1 YIDDEFWCEW
11 GSIKAGS
18 LPTPKPDLCIA
29 FKETAFTAPELEKM
43 KSPYILRDS
52 YAPCLTLE
60 IKTKE
65 QMVIAE
71 RQNANNMIHLLQVDF
86 ALQNSISRHRQ
97 MEKKV
102 RFVSTTHDTAIQNYQ
117 AWFYVIG
124 NGGTPNVNFED
135 PDAGGFQTARKYNL
149 NICEYISD
157 TVFKDLRQ
165 VPATPSQD
173 YGDEETALGP
183 TVAHL
188 DTPLVLSAEGSKK
201 KRPKRLDRAD
211 LSCR

>member
-1 YIDDEFWCEW
+1 MGLHQGWL
-11 GSIKAGS
+11 S
-18 LPTPKPDLCIA
+18 PTPKPDLCIA
-29 FKETAFTAPELEKM
+29 FKETAFTASELEKM

-52 YAPCLTLE
+52 YAQCLTLE

-71 RQNANNMIHLLQVDF
+71 RQNANNMIHLLQIDF
-86 ALQNSISRHRQ
+86 ALQQSINRHRQ
-97 MEKKV
+97 MERRI
-102 RFVSTTHDTAIQNYQ
+102 RFVSTTHDTAIQKYQ

-124 NGGTPNVNFED
+124 NGGTPKWCCSPLSSVNFED
-135 PDAGGFQTARKYNL
+135 PDGGGFQTARKYNL

-165 VPATPSQD
+165 VLATPSQV
-173 YGDEETALGP
+173 YGDEEIALGS

-188 DTPLVLSAEGSKK
+188 GQMVMAGVSEWDVWCLCRWG
-201 KRPKRLDRAD
+201 D
-211 LSCR
+211 LHPVVE